1 MYSVSLLPYEYKL
14 LNTKARKKNIS
25 LLVAT
30 GVMGI
35 LFIAYM
41 ITTVVLTTNSAK
53 LKYIRKESNAVETQI
68 SKSDDLLSI
77 SNDISVMLTEASSAV
92 GTNPEWSNLL
102 ITIGNSVPESLI
114 LKNIEMKYSDPE
126 GKCSIKGAGQSHNS
140 VSEWLKKL
148 EEVKGIDKIKCELS
162 SSENQQSRAVNFEI
176 EFSIQKG
183 PGYKLPEEVS
193 VNE

>member
-1 MYSVSLLPYEYKL
+1 MLNDASL
-14 LNTKARKKNIS
+14 AAGS
-25 LLVAT
+25 
-30 GVMGI
+30 
-35 LFIAYM
+35 
-41 ITTVVLTTNSAK
+41 
-53 LKYIRKESNAVETQI
+53 
-68 SKSDDLLSI
+68 
-77 SNDISVMLTEASSAV
+77 
-92 GTNPEWSNLL
+92 NPEWSNLL

-126 GKCSIKGAGQSHNS
+126 GKCSIKGAGQSHKS